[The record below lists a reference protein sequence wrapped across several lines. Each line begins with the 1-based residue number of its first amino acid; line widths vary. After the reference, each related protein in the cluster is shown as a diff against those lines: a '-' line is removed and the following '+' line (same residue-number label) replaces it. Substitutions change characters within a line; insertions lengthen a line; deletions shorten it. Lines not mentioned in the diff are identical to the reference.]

1 MKKARIFLFVQ
12 LFFINSTLM
21 LLGGCFSRNDDVY
34 CIYYNSGNIVAW
46 NNALSM
52 PTLVNDSGVIAQ
64 SLMLQLL
71 LQDTAY
77 LCKSTSFRYADGAAY
92 AFKSETKITYID
104 SLHIVSNKNF
114 DSTHPAGSNLID
126 LFSNPDLKA
135 GIRRIRTNSVN
146 FYLTYPPADT
156 GTHTFTITTF
166 SADTLKKIVITS
178 LPIKLLL

>member
-34 CIYYNSGNIVAW
+34 CFYYKSGNILAW
-46 NNALSM
+46 NNAQSM
-52 PTLVNDSGVIAQ
+52 PTLVNDSGVVAQ

-71 LQDTAY
+71 LQDTSY
-77 LCKSTSFRYADGAAY
+77 LCQSTGHRYTDGAAY

-104 SLHIVSNKNF
+104 SIHIVSNKSY
-114 DSTHPAGSNLID
+114 DASHPAGSNLID

-146 FYLTYPPADT
+146 FYLMYPPTDT
-156 GTHTFTITTF
+156 GTHTFIITTF
-166 SADTLKKIVITS
+166 TADTLKNIAVTS

>member
-21 LLGGCFSRNDDVY
+21 LLGGCFSRNDYLY
-34 CIYYNSGNIVAW
+34 CIYYNSGNAVAW
-46 NNALSM
+46 NNAQSI

-77 LCKSTSFRYADGAAY
+77 LCKSTSFRYTDGAAY

-104 SLHIVSNKNF
+104 SIHIVSNKNF
-114 DSTHPAGSNLID
+114 DAAHPAGTNLLD
-126 LFSNPDLKA
+126 LFSNSDLKA

-146 FYLTYPPADT
+146 YSLMYPPTDT

-166 SADTLKKIVITS
+166 TADTLKNIVITS
-178 LPIKLLL
+178 SPIKLLL

>member
-1 MKKARIFLFVQ
+1 MKKARIFLLVQ
-12 LFFINSTLM
+12 LFFINSTMM

-34 CIYYNSGNIVAW
+34 CIHYNSGNILAW
-46 NNALSM
+46 NNAQSM
-52 PTLVNDSGVIAQ
+52 PTLVNDSGVVAQ

-77 LCKSTSFRYADGAAY
+77 LCQSTSHRYTDGAAY

-104 SLHIVSNKNF
+104 SIHIVSNKNF
-114 DSTHPAGSNLID
+114 DAAHPAGTNLIR

-135 GIRRIRTNSVN
+135 GISRIRTNSVN
-146 FYLTYPPADT
+146 YYLISSPADT

-166 SADTLKKIVITS
+166 TADRLKNIVVTS